1 MSQSS
6 PVYPASHRQ
15 VKFSPKSSAKQVP
28 LLQSTRSQIDRGGLS
43 VGVGVGVT
51 VNAKDVVSSISTSQ
65 NIPVNPAKQS
75 HMIVSF
81 PRSMHTPLVQ
91 LTKSQSE
98 MGGGEGVGEIM
109 ADELTGMLLVAMVVN
124 GRSKLSV
131 LEMKNKI
138 NEVVVAGVG
147 VMMREGLEAL
157 DGSKTSQNSPVY
169 PIKH

>member
-28 LLQSTRSQIDRGGLS
+28 LLQLTRSQIDRGGL
-43 VGVGVGVT
+43 GVGVGVT

-109 ADELTGMLLVAMVVN
+109 ADELTGTLLVAMVVN

-138 NEVVVAGVG
+138 DEVVVAGVG

-157 DGSKTSQNSPVY
+157 DGSKTSQISPVN
-169 PIKH
+169 PTKH